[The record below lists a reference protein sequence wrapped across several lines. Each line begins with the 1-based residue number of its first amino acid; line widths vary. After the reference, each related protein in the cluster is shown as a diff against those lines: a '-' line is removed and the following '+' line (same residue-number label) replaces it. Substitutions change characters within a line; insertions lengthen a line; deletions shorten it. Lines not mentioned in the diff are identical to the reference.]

1 MRSGADNFGTMHQPF
16 ECNPLPRSDLPSDVA
31 RWHALLTEAEATL
44 GSCLSADVARYLVD
58 LLRRR
63 QTSFRR
69 ALVSNTG
76 GDLALRDVGD
86 LMLLWAGLL
95 PEQVLTA
102 GVSIAAVVA
111 RGRQAY
117 ATLAEQSAEPIYAHL
132 SEDFVAM
139 MDLLQTMR
147 EIDRGSRALAPLQ
160 AWELWAGTRS
170 RYALQALLRTSP
182 GAWPSVTALQGL
194 H

>member
-1 MRSGADNFGTMHQPF
+1 MHQPVN
-16 ECNPLPRSDLPSDVA
+16 EHHTTLPTRSEAA
-31 RWHALLTEAEATL
+31 RWHALLTEAEAAM
-44 GSCLSADVARYLVD
+44 SCCLDQDEASYLVE

-69 ALVSNTG
+69 G
-76 GDLALRDVGD
+76 LARSEPTDSDLRDVGD

-95 PEQVLTA
+95 PEQVLAA
-102 GVSIAAVVA
+102 GVSIGAVVE

-117 ATLAEQSAEPIYAHL
+117 QALADGADGALYARL
-132 SEDFVAM
+132 SRDFVAM

-147 EIDRGSRALAPLQ
+147 EIDRGGSPLKPLQ
-160 AWELWAGTRS
+160 AWDLWAGTRS
-170 RYALQALLRTSP
+170 RYAQRALGQFSP
-182 GAWPSVTALQGL
+182 RSLPAPAAAQGV